1 MSKENVMIE
10 LRQEQDKIISEMS
23 KLQSAQRR
31 GEMTENIIR
40 DTEEKNKN
48 NQESEYAEVKK
59 RKRKQYYD
67 FMF

>member
-48 NQESEYAEVKK
+48 NQENEYAEVKK